1 MNRDRTL
8 RRAQYGTLVLG
19 GVAAGILF
27 VVGRA
32 QLAQGLA
39 VGVVW
44 SAANLRVMEGLL
56 RAMVVPRD
64 QGKDSLAVAIWFL
77 LKMSVY
83 VLAVWLLIVAPFP
96 VVGMAHGLTVML
108 IALVIAGLTNGSES
122 RSSESRSS
130 ESQSFRVP
138 VERVPKR

>member
-1 MNRDRTL
+1 MKRDRLL
-8 RRAQYGTLVLG
+8 RRAQLGTLALG
-19 GVAAGILF
+19 AAIAGALF
-27 VVGRA
+27 ALGKP

-39 VGVVW
+39 VGSLW
-44 SAANLRVMEGLL
+44 AAINLRITESLL

-64 QGKDSLAVAIWFL
+64 RTRDSWSVAIWFL

-108 IALVIAGLTNGSES
+108 TALVIAGVTTRSAPQSNVS
-122 RSSESRSS
+122 RRGDDAHA
-130 ESQSFRVP
+130 
-138 VERVPKR
+138 